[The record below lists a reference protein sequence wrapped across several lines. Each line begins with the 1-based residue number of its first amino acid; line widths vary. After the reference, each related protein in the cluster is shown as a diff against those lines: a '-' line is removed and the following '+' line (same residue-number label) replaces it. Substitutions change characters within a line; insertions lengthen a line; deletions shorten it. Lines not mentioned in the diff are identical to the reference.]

1 MKKLLLCICVI
12 LLAIKIAIGQ
22 SGEISSQSIAFPKYT
37 TSNRPSANTVGT
49 GSVLFN
55 TTENIHE
62 YSNGTSW
69 LNLVGTNSLPSGTNH
84 QTLRNSGTNWV
95 ADDNFKNNGTNVWIG
110 NVTPI
115 ASDFLTVT
123 APAGL
128 NNTAIKGVAPS
139 GYGVLGSSTSGYGMV
154 GISDSFVGVK
164 GRSVSGNGIEGE
176 SQTGYGVYGTSYR
189 YPAVAGFS
197 TIGQG
202 VYGHSTDSY
211 GVVAVSAGNVALLAS
226 SVNGYSAYF
235 DGKLKVF
242 KGANTADAG
251 IDFSSNSLSD
261 GYIGMRGN
269 SEMGIFG
276 YGLND
281 WIQRWNVYSGSI
293 CYATT
298 PTICSDIR
306 LKKDFRPVQNS
317 SLRLSQLK
325 GFNYLWKNEKM
336 TDLQTGF
343 IAQEIQKIFPELVT
357 TDAKGFLS
365 VNYVGLIPHLV
376 EANKILQKQNEDLLS
391 RVERL
396 EKVILAQETT
406 LNTPK
411 TKK

>member
-1 MKKLLLCICVI
+1 MKKILLSISVI
-12 LLAIKIAIGQ
+12 LFSVRIAYSQ
-22 SGEISSQSIAFPKYT
+22 SGEISSQSITFPQFAT
-37 TSNRPSANTVGT
+37 PNRPPANSVGT
-49 GSVLFN
+49 GSILFN
-55 TTENIHE
+55 ITENLHQ

-69 LNLVGTNSLPSGTNH
+69 LNLVGTNTLPSGTIN
-84 QTLRNSGTNWV
+84 QTLRNNGTNWT
-95 ADDNFKNNGTNVWIG
+95 ADDNLKNNGTNVWIG
-110 NVTPI
+110 NVTPVV
-115 ASDFLTVT
+115 SDFLTVT
-123 APAGL
+123 APNGL
-128 NNTAIKGVAPS
+128 NNTAIKGVAPD
-139 GYGVLGSSTSGYGMV
+139 GYGVLGVSTSGYGMI
-154 GISDSFVGVK
+154 GISNSLVGVK

-176 SQTGYGVYGTSYR
+176 SQTGYGVYGTSYS
-189 YPAVAGFS
+189 YPAVSGFS
-197 TIGQG
+197 TIGAG
-202 VYGHSTDSY
+202 VLGHSNNSY
-211 GVVAVSAGNVALLAS
+211 GVIAVSAGDVALLAS

-235 DGKLKVF
+235 DGRVKVF
-242 KGANTADAG
+242 KGGHSSDAG
-251 IDFSSNSLSD
+251 IDFSTNSLSD

-317 SLRLSQLK
+317 FVRLSQLK
-325 GFNYLWKNEKM
+325 GYTYLWKNEKM
-336 TDLQTGF
+336 KELQTGF
-343 IAQEIQKIFPELVT
+343 IAQDIQKVFPELVT
-357 TDAKGFLS
+357 TDDKGFLS

-396 EKVILAQETT
+396 EKNLLAQEIS
-406 LNTPK
+406 NEHQK